1 MFINKNLIH
10 NKNERGEEMNYR
22 TIDMGSYQLHFIQT
36 DRFKTITVR
45 VCLRDNIVKEEIT
58 LRNFLTTFLTYSTDT
73 YRTKRELVLKA
84 QDLYAVNAYTKSY
97 RAGRFNMISFYLSML
112 NEKYTEKGMLSKSL
126 DFLADIIFH
135 PNFYDEEKFQ
145 EAFQFLYQSMETS
158 ILGLKE
164 NPTLYSAVRMLEEM
178 DPDMPYAYHEHG
190 YLEDLEKID
199 KKSLEEYYHKI
210 ISSSL
215 VDIYVIG
222 SFDEEEML
230 NLLKEKMAFETFK
243 RPKVSQLI
251 LQEKLPRRSKVRK
264 EEIDGNQSKLSIGCK
279 IGELTEFER
288 NYVLSIYNMIL
299 GSGSE
304 SKFFRIIREKH
315 SMAYYVYSSLNKLD
329 SLMLIRAGISKSNFE
344 HVEKL
349 IKKEMKEMEE
359 GNFKDEDIVIAKNNY
374 LTLLKEIEDN
384 ENAII
389 ETYLAKDLL
398 NLGDIEDRKQM
409 IKKVTK
415 EDIVKVAKKV
425 KIDTIFLLEGNKED
439 EGN

>member
-344 HVEKL
+344 HVVKL

-398 NLGDIEDRKQM
+398 NLGDIEERKQM

>member
-1 MFINKNLIH
+1 
-10 NKNERGEEMNYR
+10 MNYKK
-22 TIDMGSYQLHFIQT
+22 IDMGSYQLHFIQT

-45 VCLRDNIVKEEIT
+45 VCLRDKIVKEEIT

-73 YRTKRELVLKA
+73 YRSKRELVLKA

-112 NEKYTEKGMLSKSL
+112 NEKYTEKGMLSASL

-145 EAFQFLYQSMETS
+145 EAFQYLYQSMETS
-158 ILGLKE
+158 IKGLKE

-178 DPDMPYAYHEHG
+178 DKDAPYAYHEHG
-190 YLEDLEKID
+190 YLSDLEKID
-199 KKSLEEYYHKI
+199 KQLLEEYYHKM

-222 SFDEEEML
+222 DFDEDEML
-230 NLLKEKMAFETFK
+230 LYMKEKMAFETFK

-251 LQEKLPRRSKVRK
+251 VHDKLPKRAKIRK
-264 EEIDGNQSKLSIGCK
+264 EEVDGNQSKLTIGCK
-279 IGELTEFER
+279 IGQLDEFER
-288 NYVLSIYNMIL
+288 NYILSIYNMIL

-304 SKFFRIIREKH
+304 SKFFRIIREQN

-329 SLMLIRAGISKSNFE
+329 SLMLIRAGISKDNFE
-344 HVEKL
+344 QVVKL
-349 IKKEMKEMEE
+349 IKKEMKEMAT
-359 GNFKDEDIVIAKNNY
+359 GDFKEEDIEIAQNNY

-398 NLGDIEDRKQM
+398 NLGDIEERKQM

-415 EDIVKVAKKV
+415 EDIIQVAKKV

>member
-344 HVEKL
+344 HVVKL